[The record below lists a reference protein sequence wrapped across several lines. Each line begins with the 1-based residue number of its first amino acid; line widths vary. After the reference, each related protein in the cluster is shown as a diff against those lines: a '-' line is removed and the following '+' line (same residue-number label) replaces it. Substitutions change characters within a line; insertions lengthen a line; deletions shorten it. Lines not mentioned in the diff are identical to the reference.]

1 MPEHCEHKFVVYQLE
16 QNNGGAFY
24 ASVNLDDKVRYC
36 PFCGAKLVA
45 DEPISP
51 VVKRTVRKVA
61 TGGQEA

>member
-1 MPEHCEHKFVVYQLE
+1 
-16 QNNGGAFY
+16 
-24 ASVNLDDKVRYC
+24 
-36 PFCGAKLVA
+36 LVA